1 MRKCK
6 IEELKEL
13 EDEIKTK
20 TKEIRFM
27 LDDIVDDIDGLIID
41 LRERRVNELD
51 ELELRL
57 IDIRDSIRS
66 EKGECKPKRK
76 MAIAEVNEILSE
88 EAKKAGWKSGVMNI

>member
-1 MRKCK
+1 MGKCK

-41 LRERRVNELD
+41 LREGRVNELD

-66 EKGECKPKRK
+66 
-76 MAIAEVNEILSE
+76 
-88 EAKKAGWKSGVMNI
+88 

>member
-1 MRKCK
+1 MKKCK

-13 EDEIKTK
+13 ENEIKTK

-41 LRERRVNELD
+41 LREGRVNELD

-57 IDIRDSIRS
+57 IDIRDSIR
-66 EKGECKPKRK
+66 G
-76 MAIAEVNEILSE
+76 
-88 EAKKAGWKSGVMNI
+88 

>member
-41 LRERRVNELD
+41 LREGRVNELD

-66 EKGECKPKRK
+66 
-76 MAIAEVNEILSE
+76 
-88 EAKKAGWKSGVMNI
+88 

>member
-1 MRKCK
+1 MTGFNMKKCK

-20 TKEIRFM
+20 TKEIRFI

-41 LRERRVNELD
+41 LREGRVNELD

-57 IDIRDSIRS
+57 IDIRDSIR
-66 EKGECKPKRK
+66 G
-76 MAIAEVNEILSE
+76 
-88 EAKKAGWKSGVMNI
+88 

>member
-1 MRKCK
+1 MTGFNMKKCK

-41 LRERRVNELD
+41 LREGRVNELD

-66 EKGECKPKRK
+66 
-76 MAIAEVNEILSE
+76 
-88 EAKKAGWKSGVMNI
+88 

>member
-1 MRKCK
+1 MGKCK

-41 LRERRVNELD
+41 LREGRVNELD
-51 ELELRL
+51 ELELWL

-66 EKGECKPKRK
+66 
-76 MAIAEVNEILSE
+76 
-88 EAKKAGWKSGVMNI
+88 

>member
-1 MRKCK
+1 MKKCK

-41 LRERRVNELD
+41 LREGRVNELD

-57 IDIRDSIRS
+57 IDIRDSIR
-66 EKGECKPKRK
+66 G
-76 MAIAEVNEILSE
+76 
-88 EAKKAGWKSGVMNI
+88 

>member
-1 MRKCK
+1 MGKCK

-41 LRERRVNELD
+41 LRAGRVYELD

-57 IDIRDSIRS
+57 IDIRDSIR
-66 EKGECKPKRK
+66 G
-76 MAIAEVNEILSE
+76 
-88 EAKKAGWKSGVMNI
+88 

>member
-1 MRKCK
+1 MKKCK

-41 LRERRVNELD
+41 LREGRVNELE

-57 IDIRDSIRS
+57 IDIRDSIR
-66 EKGECKPKRK
+66 G
-76 MAIAEVNEILSE
+76 
-88 EAKKAGWKSGVMNI
+88 

>member
-1 MRKCK
+1 MTGFNMKKCK

-20 TKEIRFM
+20 TKEIRFI

-41 LRERRVNELD
+41 LREGRVNELD

-57 IDIRDSIRS
+57 IGIRDSIR
-66 EKGECKPKRK
+66 G
-76 MAIAEVNEILSE
+76 
-88 EAKKAGWKSGVMNI
+88 

>member
-1 MRKCK
+1 MTGFNMKKCK

-41 LRERRVNELD
+41 LREGRVNELD

-57 IDIRDSIRS
+57 IDIRDSIR
-66 EKGECKPKRK
+66 G
-76 MAIAEVNEILSE
+76 
-88 EAKKAGWKSGVMNI
+88 

>member
-1 MRKCK
+1 MKKCK

-20 TKEIRFM
+20 TKEIRFI

-41 LRERRVNELD
+41 LREGRVNELD

-57 IDIRDSIRS
+57 IDIRDSIR
-66 EKGECKPKRK
+66 G
-76 MAIAEVNEILSE
+76 
-88 EAKKAGWKSGVMNI
+88 

>member
-1 MRKCK
+1 MGKCK

-41 LRERRVNELD
+41 LREGRVNELD

-57 IDIRDSIRS
+57 INIRDSIRS
-66 EKGECKPKRK
+66 
-76 MAIAEVNEILSE
+76 
-88 EAKKAGWKSGVMNI
+88 

>member
-1 MRKCK
+1 MCLRKILTGFNMKKCK

-20 TKEIRFM
+20 TKEIRFI

-41 LRERRVNELD
+41 LREGRVNELD

-57 IDIRDSIRS
+57 IGIRDSIR
-66 EKGECKPKRK
+66 G
-76 MAIAEVNEILSE
+76 
-88 EAKKAGWKSGVMNI
+88 

>member
-1 MRKCK
+1 MGKCK

-41 LRERRVNELD
+41 LREGRVNELD

-57 IDIRDSIRS
+57 IDIRDSIR
-66 EKGECKPKRK
+66 G
-76 MAIAEVNEILSE
+76 
-88 EAKKAGWKSGVMNI
+88 

>member
-1 MRKCK
+1 MGKCK

-41 LRERRVNELD
+41 LREGRINELD

-57 IDIRDSIRS
+57 IDIRDSIR
-66 EKGECKPKRK
+66 G
-76 MAIAEVNEILSE
+76 
-88 EAKKAGWKSGVMNI
+88 

>member
-1 MRKCK
+1 MKKCK

-41 LRERRVNELD
+41 LREGRVNELN

-57 IDIRDSIRS
+57 IDIRDSIR
-66 EKGECKPKRK
+66 
-76 MAIAEVNEILSE
+76 N
-88 EAKKAGWKSGVMNI
+88 

>member
-1 MRKCK
+1 MKKCK

-20 TKEIRFM
+20 TKEIRFI

-41 LRERRVNELD
+41 LREGRVNELD

-57 IDIRDSIRS
+57 IGIRDSIR
-66 EKGECKPKRK
+66 G
-76 MAIAEVNEILSE
+76 
-88 EAKKAGWKSGVMNI
+88 